1 MGLSKKKKGKA
12 ASSTGSKRQ
21 WIESEDIGTTQLYF
35 GQMENLSLLTQ
46 EEELTLGKIIRE
58 GQNRMLALAA
68 DEAELWPGFDRLK
81 HLTEDWRSIERTSH
95 ASIEWLLA
103 EIKVEAEAYHNG
115 QPRSLRARRLKN
127 RLEKVEG
134 EVKAASEK
142 MIQGNLRLAVNIAKR
157 HIYRGLPFTDLIQEG
172 NLGLMKAVARYNY
185 ETGYRFSTFASW
197 WIRQTISRAVYDQSR
212 TIRIPVHCQ
221 ELRARIFKTYYVLK
235 RELGAEPTTFQI
247 AERLGESENKV
258 AEAMA
263 VVDESLSLEN
273 PVGED
278 GDVLGDFIRDEG
290 GQDPYESTMSFELV
304 QLAKRAMENLDPR
317 EKRILRLR
325 YGLEDGQE
333 RTLEEVGRIFSLS
346 RERIRQIEKRALQRL
361 KGPLLGLGQA
371 ASG

>member
-1 MGLSKKKKGKA
+1 MALLKKKNGNST
-12 ASSTGSKRQ
+12 ASKNSKRK
-21 WIESEDIGTTQLYF
+21 WVEKEDVGVTQLYF
-35 GQMENLSLLTQ
+35 GQMESLSLLTK
-46 EEELTLGKIIRE
+46 EEELSLGKIIRE

-68 DEAELWPGFDRLK
+68 AEAGQWPGFQRLK

-103 EIKVEAEAYHNG
+103 EIKAEAESYFNDR
-115 QPRSLRARRLKN
+115 PRSLGARRLKS
-127 RLEKVEG
+127 RLKEIEA
-134 EVKAASEK
+134 EVLAASDK
-142 MIQGNLRLAVNIAKR
+142 MIEGNLRLAVNIAKR

-172 NLGLMKAVARYNY
+172 NVGLMKAVARYNY

-221 ELRARIFKTYYVLK
+221 ELRARIFKTFYTLK
-235 RELGAEPTTFQI
+235 RELGVEPTTAQI
-247 AERLGESENKV
+247 AERLGESEAKV

-263 VVDESLSLEN
+263 VVDESISMEN
-273 PVGED
+273 PIGDD
-278 GDVLGDFIRDEG
+278 GDVLGDFIRDDNVR
-290 GQDPYESTMSFELV
+290 DPFEATMSYELAE
-304 QLAKRAMENLDPR
+304 LAKRAMDNLDPR

-325 YGLEDGQE
+325 YGLEDGRE

-361 KGPLLGLGQA
+361 KGPLSDEGEA
-371 ASG
+371 AAG